1 MRRLSISSA
10 AVLLLL
16 VAGLC
21 VQPLA
26 YGQRRMRKYKP
37 PPPMAQVTVTV
48 FRGESGKPLKNVAVV
63 FHPTH
68 DGVDDGNMELKTNE
82 EGKASLNIVPIGS
95 KVLVQVIAS
104 GYRTFGASYDVPTD
118 KREITVK
125 LLPPGQQY
133 STYAKNSPNSDVQS
147 NAPQTQL
154 GHAAPA
160 DSPLL
165 APAQKKGSDIELP
178 FRIN

>member
-1 MRRLSISSA
+1 MIF
-10 AVLLLL
+10 LL
-16 VAGLC
+16 VAGLY
-21 VQPLA
+21 VQPA
-26 YGQRRMRKYKP
+26 AFGQRHMRKYKP

-48 FRGESGKPLKNVAVV
+48 LRGESGQPLKNVAVV

-68 DGVDDGNMELKTNE
+68 DGVDDGSMELKTNT

-95 KVLVQVIAS
+95 KILVQVIAS
-104 GYRTFGASYDVPTD
+104 GYRTFGAQYDVPTD

-125 LLPPGQQY
+125 LLPPTQQY

-147 NAPQTQL
+147 NTPKTEM

-165 APAQKKGSDIELP
+165 TPQKKKGSDFQLP
-178 FRIN
+178 FRINQ

>member
-1 MRRLSISSA
+1 MQRLWFPPS

-16 VAGLC
+16 ISGFYM
-21 VQPLA
+21 QPA
-26 YGQRRMRKYKP
+26 FGQRHLRKYKA
-37 PPPMAQVTVTV
+37 PPPMAQVEVTV
-48 FRGESGKPLKNVAVV
+48 LRGESGKPLKNVAVV

-82 EGKASLNIVPIGS
+82 QGKASLNIVPIGS
-95 KVLVQVIAS
+95 KILVQVIAS
-104 GYRTFGASYDVPTD
+104 GYRTFGAEYDVPTD
-118 KREITVK
+118 KKEITVK
-125 LLPPGQQY
+125 LLPPTQQY
-133 STYAKNSPNSDVQS
+133 STYAKNQANSDVQS
-147 NAPQTQL
+147 NTPHTQM

-165 APAQKKGSDIELP
+165 SPEKKKGSDLALP